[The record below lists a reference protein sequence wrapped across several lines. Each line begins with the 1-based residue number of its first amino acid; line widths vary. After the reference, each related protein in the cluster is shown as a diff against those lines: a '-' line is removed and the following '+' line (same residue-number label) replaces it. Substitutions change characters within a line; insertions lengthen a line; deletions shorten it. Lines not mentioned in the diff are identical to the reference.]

1 MPNYFYCF
9 KGGIARLSLLDMI
22 EIGYQIYLNSKSDDI
37 YPMKRKLLIITSMC
51 ISTSVLS
58 GGYRVALQGQKALGM
73 GHTGVA
79 MSDSSEVVFF
89 NPAGMS
95 FLQNDLD
102 ITAGVTLI
110 DGVTK
115 YQNAATNASAE
126 TDNPIGTPINL
137 YVSKK
142 FDQKLSY
149 GLGIYTPY
157 GNTVEWE
164 KDWQGSHLVNNI
176 ELKTVYIQPTI
187 AYKFNDKYSVGFG
200 PTYVIGNVELNRN
213 LSTSLMDANGDRS
226 NVTVKASGIDAWGYN
241 VGLLAKPS
249 DKVSVGIS
257 YRSKIDLKARGED
270 ADFDNIPVSLQGTFP
285 DATFNAD
292 LVLPAELTI
301 GIAYDIS
308 ANTVFAI
315 DINRTYWSAFKN
327 LDIEFN
333 NGAGTS
339 LNPRNY
345 KDANIYRFGLQHKA
359 NEKLTVR
366 GGVYFDDSPIG
377 DGFFEPITPR
387 NDSIGYT
394 AGASYDVTERMELDF
409 SFLYLRFKEF
419 EGSYD
424 HINQSGTL
432 ISFGGDYKSSVVA
445 FGFGLNYKY

>member
-1 MPNYFYCF
+1 
-9 KGGIARLSLLDMI
+9 
-22 EIGYQIYLNSKSDDI
+22 
-37 YPMKRKLLIITSMC
+37 
-51 ISTSVLS
+51 
-58 GGYRVALQGQKALGM
+58 
-73 GHTGVA
+73 
-79 MSDSSEVVFF
+79 
-89 NPAGMS
+89 
-95 FLQNDLD
+95 
-102 ITAGVTLI
+102 VTI
-110 DGVTK
+110 
-115 YQNAATNASAE
+115 
-126 TDNPIGTPINL
+126 
-137 YVSKK
+137 
-142 FDQKLSY
+142 
-149 GLGIYTPY
+149 
-157 GNTVEWE
+157 
-164 KDWQGSHLVNNI
+164 
-176 ELKTVYIQPTI
+176 
-187 AYKFNDKYSVGFG
+187 
-200 PTYVIGNVELNRN
+200 
-213 LSTSLMDANGDRS
+213 
-226 NVTVKASGIDAWGYN
+226 KASGIDAWGYN
-241 VGLLAKPS
+241 IGFLVKPV

-270 ADFDNIPVSLQGTFP
+270 ANFENIPVSLQGMFP
-285 DATFNAD
+285 DTTFNAD

-301 GIAYDIS
+301 GIAYSIS
-308 ANTVFAI
+308 DDTVFAV
-315 DINRTYWSAFKN
+315 DINRTYWSSFKN

-409 SFLYLRFKEF
+409 SFLYLRFKGF

-432 ISFGGDYKSSVVA
+432 TSFSGDYKSSVVA

>member
-1 MPNYFYCF
+1 MF
-9 KGGIARLSLLDMI
+9 
-22 EIGYQIYLNSKSDDI
+22 
-37 YPMKRKLLIITSMC
+37 
-51 ISTSVLS
+51 
-58 GGYRVALQGQKALGM
+58 
-73 GHTGVA
+73 
-79 MSDSSEVVFF
+79 
-89 NPAGMS
+89 
-95 FLQNDLD
+95 
-102 ITAGVTLI
+102 
-110 DGVTK
+110 
-115 YQNAATNASAE
+115 
-126 TDNPIGTPINL
+126 
-137 YVSKK
+137 
-142 FDQKLSY
+142 
-149 GLGIYTPY
+149 
-157 GNTVEWE
+157 
-164 KDWQGSHLVNNI
+164 
-176 ELKTVYIQPTI
+176 
-187 AYKFNDKYSVGFG
+187 
-200 PTYVIGNVELNRN
+200 ELNRN
-213 LSTSLMDANGDRS
+213 LSTSLTDASGDRS
-226 NVTVKASGIDAWGYN
+226 NVTIKASGIDAWGYN

-270 ADFDNIPVSLQGTFP
+270 ADFENIPVSLQSTFP
-285 DATFNAD
+285 DTAFNAD

-301 GIAYDIS
+301 GIAYNIS
-308 ANTVFAI
+308 DNTVFAI

-333 NGAGTS
+333 GTGTPLEPHGAGTS